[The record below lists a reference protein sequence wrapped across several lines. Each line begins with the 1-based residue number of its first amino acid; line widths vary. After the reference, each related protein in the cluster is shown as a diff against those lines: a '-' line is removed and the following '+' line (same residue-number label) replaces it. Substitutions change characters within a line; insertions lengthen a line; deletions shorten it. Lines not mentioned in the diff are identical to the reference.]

1 MNKFFAIISFF
12 VSSVAILCGAEQY
25 NEVEVVAS
33 TIYHEARGEGI
44 VGMDAVA
51 SVIYNRAHQPR
62 WKKLGLAGVCLQKKQ
77 FSCHNKG
84 FLSAKPKTVADKKA
98 YKYCKELANKMI
110 NGSFKST
117 VGNANH
123 YCTLKCN
130 VYWKSQLKNTIVVKN
145 HIFGIM

>member
-1 MNKFFAIISFF
+1 MNKLFTVILILL
-12 VSSVAILCGAEQY
+12 SSVTVLFGSEKY
-25 NEVEVVAS
+25 DEVEVIAS
-33 TIYHEARGEGI
+33 TLYHEARGEGI
-44 VGMDAVA
+44 EGMNAVA

-98 YKYCKELANKMI
+98 YEYCKELANKMV

-130 VYWKSQLKNTIVVKN
+130 VYWKSQLKNTTIVKN
-145 HIFGIM
+145 HIFGSL

>member
-1 MNKFFAIISFF
+1 MSKFFAVIFF
-12 VSSVAILCGAEQY
+12 FISSVTILWGSEQY
-25 NEVEVVAS
+25 DEIEVIAS
-33 TIYHEARGEGI
+33 TIYHEARGEG
-44 VGMDAVA
+44 VDGMNAVA
-51 SVIYNRAHQPR
+51 SVIYNRSNQPR

-84 FLSAKPKTVADKKA
+84 FLSAKPKTIVDKKA
-98 YKYCKELANKMI
+98 YEYCKGLANKMI

-130 VYWKSQLKNTIVVKN
+130 VYWKNQLKNTIIVKRQ
-145 HIFGIM
+145 IFGTL